1 MPGATLK
8 DAPITSSCYGITTQ
22 CIHHDPNKAI
32 IFSSGTLGDAC
43 PEQALYN
50 PDYGKA
56 AVRCCNNEGTDCDS
70 PFECDFTVKY
80 EVAES
85 KCRSYGRGWRL
96 CHPSEFRTDVCCSSG
111 CRSGNLVWA
120 NKAKSMYI

>member
-43 PEQALYN
+43 PDYLN
-50 PDYGKA
+50 PDHEKA
-56 AVRCCNNEGTDCDS
+56 AVRCCNDNGTDCDA
-70 PFECDFTVKY
+70 PFQCNKTVKY
-80 EVAES
+80 YEAEN
-85 KCRSYGRGWRL
+85 KCRGYGRRL

-120 NKAKSMYI
+120 NKARSMYI

>member
-32 IFSSGTLGDAC
+32 IFSSGTLGIAC
-43 PEQALYN
+43 P
-50 PDYGKA
+50 PDHEEA
-56 AVRCCNNEGTDCDS
+56 AVRCCSDDDTNCEAPDAPLCSKTVTYYWAEQKCADS
-70 PFECDFTVKY
+70 
-80 EVAES
+80 
-85 KCRSYGRGWRL
+85 GRRL
-96 CHPSEFRTDVCCSSG
+96 CHPSELRTNMCCKPGCGSG
-111 CRSGNLVWA
+111 IPSDLLVWA